1 MIEPLPF
8 TTDEFAARIGR
19 LRTKLADAGVAVGLF
34 DEIEAMTWLAGFGNS
49 ENRWRCVGIPLHGD
63 PFFLIRALDAGPCR
77 RRIWFDDVV
86 TFRDWEDP
94 TEVLAATL
102 AQRGLAAGTIGLD
115 LGSYSMNARRFEG
128 IRAALPAAR
137 FVDLGAAV
145 SELRLL
151 KSPAELALIRR
162 AAAVAD
168 AALQRA
174 AACCVPGASQRDAA
188 RAAQAAFVDLGADP
202 GPPGPIAAGH
212 GWDFLHAAMDDAPL
226 APGDVVHI
234 ELVPRVHGYGARVM
248 RCVSVGPPAPEL
260 ARTAERLASLQE
272 RQIAAMRPGIRAA
285 EVDAI
290 LREGVLAAGLRRTF
304 DNITGYTL
312 GLYSAATPRT
322 SDFTRCFHPG
332 ADWSLETGM
341 VFHMYVSAAGAS
353 FSETV
358 LVTRTGAECLTHT
371 PRRLLTTPP
380 MPPT

>member
-8 TTDEFAARIGR
+8 TTDEFAVRIGR
-19 LRTKLADAGVAVGLF
+19 LRTKLADAGVAIGLF

-63 PFFLIRALDAGPCR
+63 PFFLIRALDAEPCR

-102 AQRGLAAGTIGLD
+102 AQRGLAGATIGLD

-137 FVDLGAAV
+137 FVDLGAVV

-151 KSPAELALIRR
+151 KSPAKRDLIRR
-162 AAAVAD
+162 AAAVAG
-168 AALQRA
+168 AALQR
-174 AACCVPGASQRDAA
+174 
-188 RAAQAAFVDLGADP
+188 
-202 GPPGPIAAGH
+202 
-212 GWDFLHAAMDDAPL
+212 
-226 APGDVVHI
+226 
-234 ELVPRVHGYGARVM
+234 
-248 RCVSVGPPAPEL
+248 
-260 ARTAERLASLQE
+260 
-272 RQIAAMRPGIRAA
+272 AAMRPGIRAA

-312 GLYSAATPRT
+312 GLYAAATPRT
-322 SDFTRCFHPG
+322 SDFTRSFHPG

-353 FSETV
+353 FSETL
-358 LVTRTGAECLTHT
+358 LVTGSGAERLTRT
-371 PRRLLTTPP
+371 PRMLLTTPP
-380 MPPT
+380 VPPT